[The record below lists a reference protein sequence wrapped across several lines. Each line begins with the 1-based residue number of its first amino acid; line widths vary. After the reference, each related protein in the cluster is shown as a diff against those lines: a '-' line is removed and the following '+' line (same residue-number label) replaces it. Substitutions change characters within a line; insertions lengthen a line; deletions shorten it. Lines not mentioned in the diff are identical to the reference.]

1 MFPSITRVSVK
12 QPFPLSVDKKDVW
25 ILTPDSYNL
34 PFSEISFLGKAISE
48 KGYRLQCYETIF
60 GNISA
65 EALAY
70 NFPGVDPELLSKRHF
85 VMECLDGLNFIR
97 DLRDN
102 EALIVR
108 YAGIARGEFKEFEAF
123 IAPVS
128 NATISKDA
136 VQHYVNELVSLKRER
151 EDDSIRFSKVIPEE
165 KEEKEFGKI
174 DLDKIHE
181 SVFERARKNPE
192 EVFTEDMAKA
202 EKETVATMRDLY
214 MKGVPVAVFESWIYK
229 AVKPSRVHIDN
240 QYRIFLPDYNVEIE
254 MTQLA
259 KSVYF
264 FFLWKD
270 IRLSLNQLVDYRE
283 EFLKFYLNLTIF
295 EDRATNEATIERLIN
310 PKTNSFSE
318 VCANIKKAFLNKIA
332 PRFAETYYIHGEQNY
347 SKGIDLDRSLVTWDR
362 RPF

>member
-1 MFPSITRVSVK
+1 MFPPISRVSVK
-12 QPFPLSVDKKDVW
+12 LPFPLSVNKKDVW
-25 ILTPDSYNL
+25 VLTPESYSL
-34 PFSEISFLGKAISE
+34 PLSEISFLKRVLSE

-70 NFPGVDPELLSKRHF
+70 NFPGVAPELLSKRHF

-97 DLRDN
+97 NLRDN
-102 EALIVR
+102 EALLVR
-108 YAGIARGEFKEFEAF
+108 YTGIARGEVRVFEAF
-123 IAPVS
+123 IVPVLNS
-128 NATISKDA
+128 ALSKDA
-136 VQHYVNELVSLKRER
+136 VQYYINELVSLKRER
-151 EDDSIRFSKVIPEE
+151 KDDGIRFSKVIPEE
-165 KEEKEFGKI
+165 PEEKEFGRI

-181 SVFERARKNPE
+181 SVLERVRKTPE
-192 EVFTEDMAKA
+192 EVFTEDLEKA
-202 EKETVATMRDLY
+202 EKETVATMRDLFL
-214 MKGVPVAVFESWIYK
+214 KGTPITVLESWLTK
-229 AVKPSRVHIDN
+229 AIEPSRVHIDN

-283 EFLKFYLNLTIF
+283 EFLKFYMNLTIF
-295 EDRATNEATIERLIN
+295 EDRAANEATIDRLIN

-318 VCANIKKAFLNKIA
+318 VCANIKKAFLKKIA